1 MVVKQVQSA
10 SRVLATFEALA
21 EHQPAGVS
29 ALARML
35 GDDKSAVQ
43 RALLTLAEAGWIA
56 RTGPEL
62 GQWKLTSRV
71 AAFAAVADQRVNLR
85 AVARP
90 VLEQLRDELG
100 ETMLLCVLRD
110 RRVLAIDV
118 VESNQLVRT
127 APTVGLEIPLE
138 GSAAS
143 QAILAHLPAPELARV
158 LGEAPSRTLLSHLGR
173 ARRRGWAVNNR
184 RVRAGAS
191 AVGAAILDR
200 RGRPLASIALSG
212 PATRLPP
219 AVLAGHGPRVAAA
232 AERIAAMV

>member
-100 ETMLLCVLRD
+100 ETMLLCVLRE

-158 LGEAPSRTLLSHLGR
+158 LGEAPSRTMLSHLGR
-173 ARRRGWAVNNR
+173 ARRRGWSVNNR

-212 PATRLPP
+212 PAARLPP

-232 AERIAAMV
+232 AARIAAMV

>member
-1 MVVKQVQSA
+1 MAVKQVQSA
-10 SRVLATFEALA
+10 SRVLAAFEALA

-29 ALARML
+29 ALARAL

-43 RALLTLAEAGWIA
+43 RALLTLADAGWIA
-56 RTGPEL
+56 RTGPDL
-62 GQWKLTSRV
+62 DQWKLTSRV
-71 AAFAAVADQRVNLR
+71 AAFAAVAEQRGNLR
-85 AVARP
+85 TVARP
-90 VLEQLRDELG
+90 VLEELRDDLG
-100 ETMLLCVLRD
+100 ETMLLAVLRD
-110 RRVLAIDV
+110 RRVLTIDV

-127 APTVGLEIPLE
+127 APKIGLEIPVE
-138 GSAAS
+138 GSAAA
-143 QAILAHLPAPELARV
+143 QAILAHLPAAELVRV
-158 LGEAPSRTLLSHLGR
+158 LGAAPSRTLLSHLGR

-191 AVGAAILDR
+191 AVGAAVLDR

-232 AERIAAMV
+232 ARRIAGLL